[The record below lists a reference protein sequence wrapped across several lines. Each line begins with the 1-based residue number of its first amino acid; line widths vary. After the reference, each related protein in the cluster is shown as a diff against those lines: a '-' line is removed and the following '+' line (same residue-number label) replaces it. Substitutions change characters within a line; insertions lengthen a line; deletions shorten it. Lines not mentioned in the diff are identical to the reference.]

1 MGGDGDE
8 ECVELTASGGEYE
21 GDNAKLQDKS
31 VGGQWRDKYYAW
43 RNERYKLPRHYR
55 LVSGCMMFD
64 VASSSCMSPH
74 NARRVISAHGG
85 ERSQVLPMVRQLHD
99 HMLGRQHEGSS

>member
-21 GDNAKLQDKS
+21 GDDAKLQDKS

-55 LVSGCMMFD
+55 LVS
-64 VASSSCMSPH
+64 
-74 NARRVISAHGG
+74 
-85 ERSQVLPMVRQLHD
+85 
-99 HMLGRQHEGSS
+99 